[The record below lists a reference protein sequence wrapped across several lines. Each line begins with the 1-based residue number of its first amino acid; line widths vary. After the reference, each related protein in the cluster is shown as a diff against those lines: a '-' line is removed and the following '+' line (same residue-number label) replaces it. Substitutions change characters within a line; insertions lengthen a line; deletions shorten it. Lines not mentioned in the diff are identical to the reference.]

1 MAFRIA
7 VSGLNAATASLDVA
21 GNNIANASTTGFK
34 SARAQFA
41 DVFATSN
48 LGSTSDAIGQGVQL
62 AAVSQQF
69 TQGNIAFTNNSLDI
83 AINGEGFFALEDT
96 SGGRSYSR
104 AGEFGVDKDGFVV
117 NPTGQRL
124 VAFQAVGGAVT
135 GALGTLQISTAN
147 IAPQPTS
154 QMTVG
159 VNLDSSATPP
169 IIAFDPAINTSFNNS
184 TSTSVFD
191 SLGVD
196 HLATIYFQK
205 TGVATWDT
213 HFRIDGDNTQTTTV
227 RTVNFDGSG
236 QLTTPMPIAYGSYT
250 PTNGAVP
257 FTVNLDY
264 TGSTQLAS
272 SFGVNAL
279 GQDGFTTGRLNG
291 VDIDETG
298 IVLAR
303 FTNGQA
309 QAQGQV
315 ALANFSNPQGLQ
327 PIGDTAF
334 TETNSSGAALVG
346 PPGTASLGLL
356 QAGALEESNSD
367 LAEQL
372 VNVIVAQRNFQANA
386 QMIQAEDEITQ
397 TIINI
402 R

>member
-41 DVFATSN
+41 DVFATLN

-83 AINGEGFFALEDT
+83 AINGEDFFALEDT

-135 GALGTLQISTAN
+135 GALGALQISTAN

-279 GQDGFTTGRLNG
+279 GLDGFTTGRLNG